1 MLISAVQQSDSV
13 ICVCTCTYITFSY
26 TYIYIY
32 KLSFEYFFHYDLSL
46 DIEYSSLCCI
56 VGPCSARDMG
66 SVAGL
71 GTKPTYRDCSGVR
84 VPEPESP
91 CPTMEDPACQNEDPV
106 QPNK

>member
-13 ICVCTCTYITFSY
+13 ICICTCITFSY

-66 SVAGL
+66 SVTGR
-71 GTKPTYRDCSGVR
+71 GTKPTYRHCSGVR

-91 CPTMEDPACQNEDPV
+91 CTAMEDPVCQNEDPV